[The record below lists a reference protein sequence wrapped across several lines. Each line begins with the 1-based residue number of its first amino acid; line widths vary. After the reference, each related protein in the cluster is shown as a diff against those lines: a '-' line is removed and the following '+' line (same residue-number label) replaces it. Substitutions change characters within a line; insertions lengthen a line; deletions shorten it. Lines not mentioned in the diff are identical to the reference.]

1 MTRTLRPLAL
11 LLAFVAAAAAVL
23 AMLVV
28 PGRSQAAVR
37 PFGVAAQVSTA
48 ARATAPAISRYVP
61 PVRHVF
67 VINIE
72 NKGYDKTWGPGSKA
86 PYLATTLRRKGV
98 LLNAYYGTAHNS
110 QPNYVAQ
117 VSGQGPNPDMQAD
130 CQVFSPFQGSGTQAP
145 GQYRGVG
152 CVFPKQVNNLGH
164 QLSVHGISWKGYMEG
179 MTRPC
184 QHPAVGTQDPTQK
197 ATATHAYAVRHNP
210 FMYFRNIIGRPAYC
224 RRHVVPLARLAKDL
238 QRVRTTPRLTYI
250 TPDLCHDGHDAPCAS
265 GAPGGLVSVNR
276 WMQRWVPRILRSPAF
291 QRNGMLVIT
300 ADEADSP
307 QSDASACCDDDGPT
321 TNSPLPGITGF
332 GGGNIGAL
340 VISRWTRANTW
351 SPTPYNHYSLLASLE
366 EVFRLPKLGY
376 AARPGRDRFG
386 LDVYNN
392 GWQLR

>member
-1 MTRTLRPLAL
+1 MTRTLRPVVL
-11 LLAFVAAAAAVL
+11 LLSLAIAAAAVL
-23 AMLVV
+23 VLVV
-28 PGRSQAAVR
+28 TPSRSQASVR
-37 PFGVAAQVSTA
+37 PLGVAARMRSA
-48 ARATAPAISRYVP
+48 ARASAPSISRYVP

-67 VINIE
+67 VINLE

-98 LLNAYYGTAHNS
+98 LLNAYHGTAHNS

-130 CQVFSPFQGSGTQAP
+130 CQVFSPFQGSGTEAP

-152 CVFPKQVNNLGH
+152 CVFPRTVRNIGR
-164 QLSVHGISWKGYMEG
+164 QLTAHSLSWKGYMEG
-179 MTRPC
+179 MSRAC
-184 QHPAVGTQDPTQK
+184 QHPAVGSQDPTQK

-210 FMYFRNIIGRPAYC
+210 FMYFRSIIDHPAYC
-224 RRHVVPLARLAKDL
+224 RRHVVPLARLRTDL
-238 QRVRTTPRLTYI
+238 ERVRTTPHLTYI
-250 TPDLCHDGHDAPCAS
+250 TPDLCHDGHDAPCAN
-265 GAPGGLVSVNR
+265 GEPGGLVSVNR
-276 WMQRWVPRILRSPAF
+276 FMRRWVPRILQSPAYR
-291 QRNGMLVIT
+291 RNGMLVIT

-307 QSDASACCDDDGPT
+307 QSDASACCGDDGPT
-321 TNSPLPGITGF
+321 TNSPLPGISGF
-332 GGGNIGAL
+332 GGGTIGAL

-351 SPTPYNHYSLLASLE
+351 SSTPYNHYSLLASLE

-376 AARPGRDRFG
+376 AARAGRDRFG